1 MGVYL
6 YLTLDFLNIFFNC
19 TSRFRSLL
27 NLLIVQYA
35 FSKPQ
40 TPPKS
45 DPYRLDNDNYRIIL
59 HFTANDNFSFAQLN
73 TGIAVSIPNESKGEE
88 LCIST
93 HQSFL
98 SAILYILYID
108 I

>member
-6 YLTLDFLNIFFNC
+6 YLTLDFLNNFFNC

-73 TGIAVSIPNESKGEE
+73 NKREQRGRALRQHTPVIFVCHFVYFI
-88 LCIST
+88 
-93 HQSFL
+93 
-98 SAILYILYID
+98 Y
-108 I
+108 